1 MTITDV
7 TEDLN
12 KITEETLQAIKK
24 AQTAGVLASTGL
36 YGYDLSGVV
45 SLIPVN
51 TPFYNL
57 IPRTSGEGSAA
68 AHWRMLMNV
77 NSTQPNPFVGL
88 DAGGYMI
95 NISELDVLATYQP
108 VRVSGKVTRDA
119 IALAKNYA
127 DAKAISSTQTLM
139 QWRIAENK
147 GLIGGQNFPLPTI
160 GTVTLTPATTG
171 GTIASGTT
179 LYVRCAARSPYNYYF
194 GGSGALSG
202 AGVGAA
208 VGTTTSTNKVTATVP
223 AVRGAVAYDWYTS
236 TDNTTYY
243 YANTTTVNTA
253 VFTATLSG
261 AATVPVIPGLF
272 QTAPVYATV
281 VSAGDTSSSTNSY
294 NGFIAT
300 LSGSYLNNG
309 TGLTTYGA
317 GSTTVSGATLTSL
330 DGAALTASSQGVAEI
345 DAMLLNIWNTAN
357 LSPTRMVMN
366 AQEAQNLALKVLGTN
381 AAVTYLTP
389 GDPKRRGF
397 DAGATVSGYIN
408 RASGGDRVAIMV
420 DPWWPVGSIGFMTDS
435 VPYPNSGFSA
445 TFEARQLQPV
455 TQFDYG
461 VALTQGGAGGGPRE
475 EWDQS
480 SLETFIN
487 RAPVA
492 CGLIS
497 NIANG

>member
-1 MTITDV
+1 MTTSVLD
-7 TEDLN
+7 DLS
-12 KITEETLQAIKK
+12 KISEETLQLIKK
-24 AQTAGVLASTGL
+24 AQTTGVLASTGL

-57 IPRTSGEGSAA
+57 IPRTSGDGSAA
-68 AHWRMLMNV
+68 AHWRMLLNIN
-77 NSTQPNPFVGL
+77 NSQPNPFVGL
-88 DAGGYMI
+88 DAGGNFI
-95 NISELDVLATYQP
+95 NISELDVLANYMP

-139 QWRIAENK
+139 QWRILENK
-147 GLIGGQNFPLPTI
+147 GLIGAANFALPTI
-160 GTVTLTPATTG
+160 GTVTVTAATTG

-179 LYVRCAARSPYNYYF
+179 YHVKCAARSGYNYYW
-194 GGSGALSG
+194 GGSGIAS
-202 AGVGAA
+202 ADASVA

-223 AVRGAVAYDWYTS
+223 AVRGAVAYDWWTS
-236 TDNTTYY
+236 TDGTNYFYNT
-243 YANTTTVNTA
+243 TTTVNTA
-253 VFTATLSG
+253 VFTATLS
-261 AATVPVIPGLF
+261 AANTVPSTPGLYT
-272 QTAPVYATV
+272 TAPSNTPPVA
-281 VSAGDTSSSTNSY
+281 DTSYSTNAY

-300 LSGSYLNNG
+300 LAGSYLNNG
-309 TGLTTYGA
+309 TGIVTYGT
-317 GSTTVSGATLTSL
+317 GSSTASGATMTSL

-345 DAMLLNIWNTAN
+345 DAMLLAIWNTAQ

-366 AQEAQNLALKVLGTN
+366 AQESQNLALKVLGTN
-381 AAVTYLTP
+381 SAVTYLTP
-389 GDPKRRGF
+389 GDPQRRGF

-408 RASGGDRVAIMV
+408 RASGGDRVEIMV
-420 DPWWPVGSIGFMTDS
+420 DPHWPVGSIGFMTDR
-435 VPYPNSGFSA
+435 VPYPNSGFA
-445 TFEARQLQPV
+445 NTFEARELQGV
-455 TQFDYG
+455 SQFDYG
-461 VALTQGGAGGGPRE
+461 VSLTPGGAGSGPRE

-480 SLETFIN
+480 SLETFVN